1 MVKPEITKETK
12 DLVKRLSV
20 CYSGV
25 VCDILDELGIDGLM
39 RGLKLQSALP
49 ASGKIVAPAITV
61 QFRKTVVNRV
71 QWDVH
76 EAIDVG
82 DGHILVI
89 DADYK
94 NGGTG
99 SVVGGLMSTGAK
111 VNGLLG
117 TVVDGTCRDLE
128 EVRRVDYPMYS
139 RGVEPLTAVRRLM
152 TTGLNV
158 TIECASIMVRPGDII
173 FGDLDGV
180 VCVPR
185 DALRPV
191 VEKAEKLF
199 EKENTFERDIK
210 NGKPLLEVFSGL
222 KDTEELYHNE
232 GPR

>member
-1 MVKPEITKETK
+1 MEKPTITDETKE
-12 DLVKRLSV
+12 LVKRLSV

-25 VCDILDELGIDGLM
+25 VCDILDELGIAGLM
-39 RGLKLQSALP
+39 RGLRLQSSLP
-49 ASGKIVAPAITV
+49 KGGKVVAPAITV
-61 QFRKTVVNRV
+61 QFRKTVINRV

-76 EAIDVG
+76 EAIDIG
-82 DGHILVI
+82 EGHVLVI

-94 NGGTG
+94 NGGSG

-128 EVRRVDYPMYS
+128 EILKVDYPMYS

-158 TIECASIMVRPGDII
+158 TIECAGIVIRPGDII

-185 DALRPV
+185 DALKTV
-191 VEKAEKLF
+191 VEMAEKLF
-199 EKENTFERDIK
+199 SKENTFEQDIK
-210 NGKPLLEVFSGL
+210 NGTPLVKVFSSL
-222 KDTEELYHNE
+222 KSTEEMYHNK
-232 GPR
+232 GPE